1 MAENLK
7 PGFLQSGF
15 WASRTAV
22 VLGSPGNG
30 QRGGSQRCPRDSP
43 VCLSCQPRSFTK
55 GLRVAAEG

>member
-7 PGFLQSGF
+7 PGFPQSGF

-30 QRGGSQRCPRDSP
+30 QRGGSQRCPHDSP
-43 VCLSCQPRSFTK
+43 RTCVFVLSAKELHK
-55 GLRVAAEG
+55 GS